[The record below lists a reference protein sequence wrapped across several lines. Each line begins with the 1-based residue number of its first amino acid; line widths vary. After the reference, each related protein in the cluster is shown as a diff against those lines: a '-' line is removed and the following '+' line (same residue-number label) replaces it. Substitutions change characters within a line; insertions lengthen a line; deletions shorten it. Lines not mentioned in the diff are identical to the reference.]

1 MKIKHSKYKNT
12 GLIFEILVK
21 QITMDTL
28 AGKDSPAL
36 GILKKY
42 YSGKSPLVQEWK
54 LYKLLSTDRQ
64 LSQSRAE
71 AILSTITEVYRK
83 INTQKLKEEK
93 YRLISEI
100 KKEYGLE
107 GFFATPVK
115 EYKPLAALYCLLESQ
130 STQDLVDPSFLVQN
144 KTVILE
150 HLTQNRQQES
160 QVRESLVEEYSK
172 YDKDLRLLT
181 FKILLE
187 KFNEK
192 YADLLPEQKQVLKY
206 FITSGGSPS
215 RLREYVN
222 EHFKNLRKEIGLLKH
237 KPTDE
242 VVRIKLEEIYRG
254 ISELSPKD
262 RIEDTHI
269 VKILQYQELVSE
281 LKSVK

>member
-28 AGKDSPAL
+28 AGKDSPAI
-36 GILKKY
+36 GILRKY
-42 YSGKSPLVQEWK
+42 YSGKSYLVQEWK
-54 LYKLLSTDRQ
+54 LYRLLATDKQ

-93 YRLISEI
+93 YKLISEI
-100 KKEYGLE
+100 KKEYGVE
-107 GFFATPVK
+107 EFFAIPVK

-130 STQDLVDPSFLVQN
+130 SAQDIVDPSFLVQN

-150 HLTQNRQQES
+150 HLTKNRQEEKE
-160 QVRESLVEEYSK
+160 VRESLVEEYSK

-192 YADLLPEQKQVLKY
+192 YTDLLPEQKQVLKH
-206 FITSGGSPS
+206 FITSGGSTS
-215 RLREYVN
+215 KLRGYIN
-222 EHFKNLRKEIGLLKH
+222 EQLQEVRKQIGLLKH
-237 KPTDE
+237 KPVDE
-242 VVRIKLEEIYRG
+242 VVRIKLDEIYKG
-254 ISELSPKD
+254 ILDLSPRDK
-262 RIEDTHI
+262 IEDTHL
-269 VKILQYQELVSE
+269 VKILQYQELISE
-281 LKSVK
+281 LRRTK

>member
-28 AGKDSPAL
+28 AGKDSPAI
-36 GILKKY
+36 GILRKY
-42 YSGKSPLVQEWK
+42 YSGKSYLVQEWK
-54 LYKLLSTDRQ
+54 LYRLLSTDKQ

-93 YRLISEI
+93 YKLISEI
-100 KKEYGLE
+100 KKEYGVE
-107 GFFATPVK
+107 EFFAIPVK

-130 STQDLVDPSFLVQN
+130 SAQDIVDPSFLVQN

-150 HLTQNRQQES
+150 HLTKNRQEEKE
-160 QVRESLVEEYSK
+160 VRESLVEEYSK

-192 YADLLPEQKQVLKY
+192 YTDLLPEQKQVLKH
-206 FITSGGSPS
+206 FITSGGSTS
-215 RLREYVN
+215 KLRGYINEQLREV
-222 EHFKNLRKEIGLLKH
+222 RKQIGLLKH
-237 KPTDE
+237 KPVDE
-242 VVRIKLEEIYRG
+242 VVRIKLDEIYKG
-254 ISELSPKD
+254 ILDLSPRDK
-262 RIEDTHI
+262 IEDTHL
-269 VKILQYQELVSE
+269 VKILQYQELISE
-281 LKSVK
+281 LRRTK

>member
-36 GILKKY
+36 GILRRY
-42 YSGKSPLVQEWK
+42 YSGKTPLVQEWK
-54 LYKLLSTDRQ
+54 LYKLLSTGKQ

-71 AILSTITEVYRK
+71 ATLSTITEVYRK
-83 INTQKLKEEK
+83 INHQKLKEEK
-93 YRLISEI
+93 YQLISEI

-107 GFFATPVK
+107 EFFATPVK

-130 STQDLVDPSFLVQN
+130 SAQDIVDPSFLVQN

-150 HLTQNRQQES
+150 HLTRNKQEES
-160 QVRESLVEEYSK
+160 QVREGLVEEYSK
-172 YDKDLRLLT
+172 YEKDLRLLT

-192 YADLLPEQKQVLKY
+192 YTDLLPEQKQVLKY
-206 FITSGGSPS
+206 FITSGGSPT
-215 RLREYVN
+215 RLRTYIN
-222 EHFKNLRKEIGLLKH
+222 EHFQDIRKQLGLLKN
-237 KPTDE
+237 KPGDE
-242 VVRIKLEEIYRG
+242 VVRIKLDEIHKG
-254 ISELSPKD
+254 IVELSPKD
-262 RIEDTHI
+262 KIEDTHI
-269 VKILQYQELVSE
+269 IKILQYQELVSE